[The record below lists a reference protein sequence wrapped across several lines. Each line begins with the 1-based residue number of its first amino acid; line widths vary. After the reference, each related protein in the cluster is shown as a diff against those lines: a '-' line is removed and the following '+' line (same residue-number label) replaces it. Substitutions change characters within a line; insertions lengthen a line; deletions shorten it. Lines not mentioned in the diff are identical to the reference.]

1 MVQCHSICSFNF
13 LLTLSVR
20 RQNADQAIISS
31 IFSSLAALWAMLLT
45 CFGSLLF
52 CFTVN
57 FIVWMLLFCFFLV
70 QFQEEGRM
78 KVREALT
85 PQTMQSALRRVLPFP
100 CRNQYTVVILMPKS
114 SCWASVKSMLSWSS
128 SGVSRDAKVRIGLL
142 IYFQHLAFLLPVV
155 KKSSSWAWNQLP
167 CRFLLAL
174 LAHWCWQLV
183 CGDTLAAH

>member
-1 MVQCHSICSFNF
+1 MVQCPGICLFSF

-20 RQNADQAIISS
+20 QQNADQAISRS
-31 IFSSLAALWAMLLT
+31 ICSLLAALRATLLT
-45 CFGSLLF
+45 CFGSLII
-52 CFTVN
+52 CFTD
-57 FIVWMLLFCFFLV
+57 FECCSFFL
-70 QFQEEGRM
+70 QLQEEGRM